1 MASRRRVVV
10 AAVIG
15 IAIAGSGFAISTF
28 GSEAPQPTGVRT
40 GTATVV
46 RTTITSRQQV
56 VGVLGYGPVTTL
68 VAPLGT
74 TPAQLA
80 QARAAYDA
88 ALAQV
93 RSGSAGSAAPD
104 VGAAH
109 AALDRARADYASA
122 KSSANAQMDSA
133 SADLRAFA
141 TDLATIFSL
150 VDASLG
156 ELPLFGSD
164 ARVAQSALTSALAP
178 SENARNLATTLLA
191 PSVADYLRARDGV
204 ALAVA
209 SFDRAADAGANTG
222 TARLAL
228 DPALATWTA
237 AETRLRNAVDAT
249 TGQIAA
255 VAQAVAGAQS
265 ALNAPLTRYNAQFDK
280 TRSDL
285 SALQTLIATEQG
297 RAQSAKAKLSGASA
311 AMNVVSASI
320 SSGLATATENL
331 ASAVRSSEQAT
342 RAMNSAGANAQA
354 QLTAAAANLETLASD
369 SALGPGTVSWL
380 PRLGSVIA
388 RGAPI
393 YAVDGRPI
401 PLLIGPLPLYRS
413 LGQGTSGAD
422 VQELEDN
429 LVALGYP
436 ATPDGTFDAND
447 ADALGSWQRSLGVA
461 ASGRLE
467 VGEVVVAAV
476 PARIAFLHATV
487 GSPYTPGQPVIDVTA
502 SESVV
507 SVSLDASL
515 QSNVRAGDS
524 VSVQIPGRAQAVPGK
539 VAEVGTVAQ
548 VPASNQG
555 QTRATIN
562 VTVRLD
568 DPSVGASLDQAPVR
582 ASITDQVRASVLAV
596 PITSLVAR
604 SDGTFVVRVVRDARR
619 VDVVVAPGVFGD
631 SGLVEVT
638 SDGLHA
644 GDVVEVPRAP

>member
-1 MASRRRVVV
+1 MASRRRVVI

-15 IAIAGSGFAISTF
+15 IAIAASGLAISTL
-28 GSEAPQPTGVRT
+28 GSEAPQPIGVRT

-56 VGVLGYGPVTTL
+56 VGVLGYGTVTTL

-80 QARAAYDA
+80 QAQAAYDA
-88 ALAQV
+88 ALSQL
-93 RSGSAGSAAPD
+93 RSASAGSAAPD
-104 VGAAH
+104 VGAAQ
-109 AALDRARADYASA
+109 ATLDRARADYASA

-156 ELPLFGSD
+156 ELPLFGGD

-191 PSVADYLRARDGV
+191 PSVADYLRARDGM

-209 SFDRAADAGANTG
+209 SFDRAADADVDTGA
-222 TARLAL
+222 ARLAL
-228 DPALATWTA
+228 DPALATWIA
-237 AETRLRNAVDAT
+237 AGTRLQNAVDAT
-249 TGQIAA
+249 TGPVAA
-255 VAQAVAGAQS
+255 AAQAVAGAQS
-265 ALNAPLTRYNAQFDK
+265 ALNAPLTRYNPLFDK

-285 SALQTLIATEQG
+285 STLQTLIATEQG
-297 RAQSAKAKLSGASA
+297 RAQSAKAKLIGANA
-311 AMNVVSASI
+311 AMGVVSVSI
-320 SSGLATATENL
+320 TSGLATAAENVAL
-331 ASAVRSSEQAT
+331 AARSSEQAT
-342 RAMNSAGANAQA
+342 LAMNNARANAQA
-354 QLTAAAANLETLASD
+354 QVTAAAAALEALAS
-369 SALGPGTVSWL
+369 SAALGPGTISWL

-413 LGQGTSGAD
+413 LSQGSNGAD

-436 ATPDGTFDAND
+436 ATPDGTFDPND
-447 ADALGSWQRSLGVA
+447 AEALRSWQGSLGVTA
-461 ASGRLE
+461 TGRLE
-467 VGEVVVAAV
+467 IGETVVAAM
-476 PARIAFLHATV
+476 PARIALLHGTV
-487 GSPYTPGQPVIDVTA
+487 GSPYTPGQPIIDVTA
-502 SESVV
+502 TESVV

-515 QSNVRAGDS
+515 QSNVKAGDN

-548 VPASNQG
+548 VPANNQG
-555 QTRATIN
+555 PTRATIN
-562 VTVRLD
+562 VTIRLD
-568 DPSVGASLDQAPVR
+568 DPSVGGSLDQAPVR
-582 ASITDQVRASVLAV
+582 ASITDQVRANVLAV
-596 PITSLVAR
+596 PVTSLVAR
-604 SDGTFVVRVVRDARR
+604 SDGTFVVRVLRDARR
-619 VDVVVAPGVFGD
+619 EDVVVLPGVFGD
-631 SGLVEVT
+631 TGLVEVT
-638 SDGLHA
+638 SEGLHA